1 MNIFIL
7 DKNPVIA
14 AQQQCDKHIVKMVTE
29 SAQMLSTAH
38 RLLDGVMELRPSK
51 SGKRMKKYWKL
62 NDEREDVLMKNVHEN
77 HPCTKWTMQSKTN
90 YHWHYLHYQAL
101 AQEYEYRY
109 GKKHGAFDRD
119 TSLAAKLNQFPQ
131 NIPDGGQTPF
141 ALAMKNN
148 PECIVEN
155 DAVQSYRNYYIQKQ
169 DKFKMAWINREAP
182 EWFVWTT

>member
-1 MNIFIL
+1 VNIFIL

-90 YHWHYLHYQAL
+90 YHWHYLHYAAL
-101 AQEYEYRY
+101 AEEYEYRY
-109 GKKHGAFDRD
+109 GKLHGSFNRD
-119 TSLAAKLNQFPQ
+119 TELGKILSQFPE
-131 NIPDGGQTPF
+131 NIPEGGQTPF
-141 ALAMKNN
+141 ALAMKAN
-148 PECIVEN
+148 PECIALN
-155 DAVQSYRNYYIQKQ
+155 DPIEAYRAFYQTKQ
-169 DKFKMAWINREAP
+169 DRFKMTWSKRQVP
-182 EWFVWTT
+182 DWFKETA